1 MWGEIFNMDN
11 PLVGAD
17 NTWVLW
23 AICAAGAA
31 GAIYLEQKYTWAAKA
46 SGAIVA
52 LVMALI
58 LSNLGIIPT
67 ASPVWDTVWN
77 YVVPLSLPLLLMQ
90 CNVRDMG
97 KDSLRL
103 LGIFLCGSVG
113 TMAGALIGFAV
124 LGNFIPEL
132 NALAGVF
139 TGTYIGGSV
148 NFAALG
154 EAFGVTG
161 EMLSAATVADNLL
174 MALYFFVLV
183 MIPGIGFFRKHY
195 KHPHQ
200 DAVESGT
207 ADSDAEGTAAAAYWG
222 RKEMSLKD
230 IALAVAV
237 AFVIVAVSGI
247 VADFLAGVIPTS
259 NPVLS
264 MLNTLFGNMYLW
276 IATIS
281 MICATA
287 APGFFGEIRGT
298 NEMGTFLI
306 YLFFFVIG
314 VPASIPLIVRNSPLL
329 LVFAA
334 IVVIV
339 NMLFSLVLGKIFK
352 FDLEEILC
360 ASNANIGGPTTSA
373 AMAVS
378 KGWTK
383 GRSLPDRRNHRLCNR
398 YILRPDHR
406 KSVRRSIITHTIQG
420 RSSAPVSL
428 YWRRAKVRACPRPWR
443 PLTIPECAF
452 WHFR

>member
-1 MWGEIFNMDN
+1 MWGEIFNIDN

-17 NTWVLW
+17 NIWVLW

-31 GAIYLEQKYTWAAKA
+31 AAIYLEQRYAWAAKA

-52 LVMALI
+52 LVLALI

-67 ASPVWDTVWN
+67 ASSVWDAVWS

-97 KDSLRL
+97 KDSLRF
-103 LGIFLCGSVG
+103 LGIFLFGSIG
-113 TMAGALIGFAV
+113 TMVGAVLGFMV

-174 MALYFFVLV
+174 MALYFFVLTI
-183 MIPGIGFFRKHY
+183 IPSIAFFRKNY

-200 DAVESGT
+200 DAVEAAT
-207 ADSDAEGTAAAAYWG
+207 ADKETDGTAAAAYWG
-222 RKEMSLKD
+222 RKEISLKD
-230 IALAVAV
+230 IAMAVAS
-237 AFVIVAVSGI
+237 AFVIVAVSTV

-259 NPVLS
+259 NPILS

-298 NEMGTFLI
+298 NELGTFLI

-314 VPASIPLIVRNSPLL
+314 VPASIPLIIRNSPLL
-329 LVFAA
+329 LVFAT

-339 NMLFSLVLGKIFK
+339 NMLFSFVFGKLFK
-352 FDLEEILC
+352 FDLEEIIC

-383 GRSLPDRRNHRLCNR
+383 LVGPCLIVGTIGYVIGTYCGLIIGSLL
-398 YILRPDHR
+398 
-406 KSVRRSIITHTIQG
+406 G
-420 RSSAPVSL
+420 A
-428 YWRRAKVRACPRPWR
+428 A
-443 PLTIPECAF
+443 
-452 WHFR
+452 

>member
-17 NTWVLW
+17 NIWVLW

-31 GAIYLEQKYTWAAKA
+31 AAIYLEQRYAWAAKA

-52 LVMALI
+52 LVLALI
-58 LSNLGIIPT
+58 LSNLGIIST
-67 ASPVWDTVWN
+67 ASSVWDAVWS

-97 KDSLRL
+97 KDSLRF
-103 LGIFLCGSVG
+103 LGIFLFGSIG
-113 TMAGALIGFAV
+113 TMVGAVLGFMV

-174 MALYFFVLV
+174 MALYFFVLTI
-183 MIPGIGFFRKHY
+183 IPSIAFFRKNY

-200 DAVESGT
+200 DAVEAAT
-207 ADSDAEGTAAAAYWG
+207 ADKETDGTAAAAYWG
-222 RKEMSLKD
+222 RKEISLKD
-230 IALAVAV
+230 IAMAVAS
-237 AFVIVAVSGI
+237 AFVIVAVSTV

-259 NPVLS
+259 NPILS

-298 NEMGTFLI
+298 NELGTFLI

-314 VPASIPLIVRNSPLL
+314 VPASIPLIIRNSPLL
-329 LVFAA
+329 LVFAT

-339 NMLFSLVLGKIFK
+339 NMLFSFVFGKLFK
-352 FDLEEILC
+352 FDLEEIIC

-383 GRSLPDRRNHRLCNR
+383 LVGPCLIVGTIGYVIGTYCGLIIGSLL
-398 YILRPDHR
+398 
-406 KSVRRSIITHTIQG
+406 G
-420 RSSAPVSL
+420 A
-428 YWRRAKVRACPRPWR
+428 A
-443 PLTIPECAF
+443 
-452 WHFR
+452 

>member
-52 LVMALI
+52 LVLALI

-67 ASPVWDTVWN
+67 ASSVWDAVWS

-97 KDSLRL
+97 KDSLRF
-103 LGIFLCGSVG
+103 LGIFLFGSIG
-113 TMAGALIGFAV
+113 TMVGAVLGFMV

-174 MALYFFVLV
+174 MALYFFVLTI
-183 MIPGIGFFRKHY
+183 IPSIAFFRKNY

-200 DAVESGT
+200 DAVEAAT
-207 ADSDAEGTAAAAYWG
+207 ADKETDGTAAAAYWG
-222 RKEMSLKD
+222 RKEISLKD
-230 IALAVAV
+230 IAMAVAS
-237 AFVIVAVSGI
+237 AFVIVAVSTV

-259 NPVLS
+259 NPILS

-281 MICATA
+281 MICATV
-287 APGFFGEIRGT
+287 APGFFGEIRGA
-298 NEMGTFLI
+298 NELGTFLI

-339 NMLFSLVLGKIFK
+339 NMLFSFVFGKLFK
-352 FDLEEILC
+352 FDLEEIIC

-383 GRSLPDRRNHRLCNR
+383 LVGPCLIVGTIGYVIGTYCGLIIGSLL
-398 YILRPDHR
+398 
-406 KSVRRSIITHTIQG
+406 G
-420 RSSAPVSL
+420 A
-428 YWRRAKVRACPRPWR
+428 A
-443 PLTIPECAF
+443 
-452 WHFR
+452 

>member
-281 MICATA
+281 MIC
-287 APGFFGEIRGT
+287 GT

-383 GRSLPDRRNHRLCNR
+383 LVGPCLIVGTIGYVIGTYCGLIIGSLL
-398 YILRPDHR
+398 
-406 KSVRRSIITHTIQG
+406 G
-420 RSSAPVSL
+420 A
-428 YWRRAKVRACPRPWR
+428 A
-443 PLTIPECAF
+443 
-452 WHFR
+452 

>member
-17 NTWVLW
+17 NIWVLW

-31 GAIYLEQKYTWAAKA
+31 AAIYLEQRYAWAAKA

-52 LVMALI
+52 LVLALI

-67 ASPVWDTVWN
+67 ASPVWDTVWS

-97 KDSLRL
+97 KDSLRF
-103 LGIFLCGSVG
+103 LGIFLFGSIG
-113 TMAGALIGFAV
+113 TMVGAVLGFMV

-174 MALYFFVLV
+174 MALYFFVLTI
-183 MIPGIGFFRKHY
+183 IPSIAFFRKNY

-200 DAVESGT
+200 DAVEAAT
-207 ADSDAEGTAAAAYWG
+207 ADKETDGTAAAAYWG
-222 RKEMSLKD
+222 RKEISLKD
-230 IALAVAV
+230 IAMAVAS
-237 AFVIVAVSGI
+237 AFVIVAVSTV

-259 NPVLS
+259 NPILS

-298 NEMGTFLI
+298 NELGTFLI

-314 VPASIPLIVRNSPLL
+314 VPASIPLIIRNSPLL
-329 LVFAA
+329 LVFAT

-339 NMLFSLVLGKIFK
+339 NMLFSFVFGKLFK
-352 FDLEEILC
+352 FDLEEIIC

-383 GRSLPDRRNHRLCNR
+383 LVGPCLIVGTIGYVIGTYCGLIIGSLL
-398 YILRPDHR
+398 
-406 KSVRRSIITHTIQG
+406 G
-420 RSSAPVSL
+420 A
-428 YWRRAKVRACPRPWR
+428 A
-443 PLTIPECAF
+443 
-452 WHFR
+452 

>member
-17 NTWVLW
+17 NPWVLW

-383 GRSLPDRRNHRLCNR
+383 LVGPCLIVGTIGYVIGTYCGLIIGSLL
-398 YILRPDHR
+398 
-406 KSVRRSIITHTIQG
+406 G
-420 RSSAPVSL
+420 A
-428 YWRRAKVRACPRPWR
+428 A
-443 PLTIPECAF
+443 
-452 WHFR
+452 

>member
-1 MWGEIFNMDN
+1 MWGEIFNLEN
-11 PLVGAD
+11 PLIGAD
-17 NTWVLW
+17 NTWMLW
-23 AICAAGAA
+23 AVCAAGAA
-31 GAIYLEQKYTWAAKA
+31 AAIYLEQKYTWAAKA

-52 LVMALI
+52 LVLALI

-67 ASPVWDTVWN
+67 SAPVWDAVWS

-97 KDSLRL
+97 KDSLRM

-113 TMAGALIGFAV
+113 TMAGAV
-124 LGNFIPEL
+124 LGFMLLGNYIPEL

-154 EAFGVTG
+154 EAFGVSG

-183 MIPGIGFFRKHY
+183 MIPSIGFFRKHY

-200 DAVESGT
+200 DAVEAGT
-207 ADSDAEGTAAAAYWG
+207 ADKDSDGGTAAAAYWG
-222 RKEMSLKD
+222 RKEISLKD
-230 IALAVAV
+230 IAMAVAV
-237 AFVIVAVSGI
+237 AFVIVAVSTV
-247 VADFLAGVIPTS
+247 VADFFAGIIPTS
-259 NPVLS
+259 NAVLS

-339 NMLFSLVLGKIFK
+339 NMLFSLVLGKLFK

-383 GRSLPDRRNHRLCNR
+383 LVGPCLIVGTIGYVIGTYCGLIIGS
-398 YILRPDHR
+398 IL
-406 KSVRRSIITHTIQG
+406 G
-420 RSSAPVSL
+420 A
-428 YWRRAKVRACPRPWR
+428 
-443 PLTIPECAF
+443 
-452 WHFR
+452 

>member
-113 TMAGALIGFAV
+113 TMVGALIGFAV

-174 MALYFFVLV
+174 MALYFFVLTI
-183 MIPGIGFFRKHY
+183 IPSIAFFRKNY

-200 DAVESGT
+200 DAVEAAT
-207 ADSDAEGTAAAAYWG
+207 ADKETDGTAAAAYWG
-222 RKEMSLKD
+222 RKEISLKD
-230 IALAVAV
+230 IALAVAS
-237 AFVIVAVSGI
+237 AFVIVAVSTV

-259 NPVLS
+259 NPILS

-298 NEMGTFLI
+298 NELGTFLI

-314 VPASIPLIVRNSPLL
+314 VPASIPLIIRNSPLL
-329 LVFAA
+329 LVFAT

-339 NMLFSLVLGKIFK
+339 NMLFSFVFGKLFK
-352 FDLEEILC
+352 FDLKEIIC

-383 GRSLPDRRNHRLCNR
+383 LVGLCLIVGTIGYVIGTYCGLIIGSLL
-398 YILRPDHR
+398 
-406 KSVRRSIITHTIQG
+406 G
-420 RSSAPVSL
+420 A
-428 YWRRAKVRACPRPWR
+428 A
-443 PLTIPECAF
+443 
-452 WHFR
+452 

>member
-207 ADSDAEGTAAAAYWG
+207 SDSDAEGTAAAAYWG

-247 VADFLAGVIPTS
+247 VAHFLAGVIPTS

-383 GRSLPDRRNHRLCNR
+383 LVGPCLIVGTIGYVIGTYCGLIIGSLL
-398 YILRPDHR
+398 
-406 KSVRRSIITHTIQG
+406 G
-420 RSSAPVSL
+420 A
-428 YWRRAKVRACPRPWR
+428 A
-443 PLTIPECAF
+443 
-452 WHFR
+452 

>member
-154 EAFGVTG
+154 EAFDVTG

-383 GRSLPDRRNHRLCNR
+383 LVGPCLIVGTIGYVIGTYCGLIIGSLL
-398 YILRPDHR
+398 
-406 KSVRRSIITHTIQG
+406 G
-420 RSSAPVSL
+420 A
-428 YWRRAKVRACPRPWR
+428 A
-443 PLTIPECAF
+443 
-452 WHFR
+452 

>member
-1 MWGEIFNMDN
+1 MWGEIFNLEN
-11 PLVGAD
+11 PLIGAD
-17 NTWVLW
+17 NTWMLW
-23 AICAAGAA
+23 AVCAAGAA
-31 GAIYLEQKYTWAAKA
+31 AAIYLEQKYTWAAKA

-52 LVMALI
+52 LVLALI

-67 ASPVWDTVWN
+67 SAPVWDAVWS

-97 KDSLRL
+97 KDSLRM

-113 TMAGALIGFAV
+113 TMVGAV
-124 LGNFIPEL
+124 LGFMLLGNYIPEL

-183 MIPGIGFFRKHY
+183 MIPSIGFFRKHY

-207 ADSDAEGTAAAAYWG
+207 ADKETDGTAAAAYWG
-222 RKEMSLKD
+222 RKEISLKD
-230 IALAVAV
+230 IAMAVAV
-237 AFVIVAVSGI
+237 AFVIVALSTV

-259 NPVLS
+259 NAVLS

-339 NMLFSLVLGKIFK
+339 NMLFSLVLGKLFK

-383 GRSLPDRRNHRLCNR
+383 LVGPCLIVGTIGYVIGTYCGLIIGS
-398 YILRPDHR
+398 IL
-406 KSVRRSIITHTIQG
+406 G
-420 RSSAPVSL
+420 A
-428 YWRRAKVRACPRPWR
+428 
-443 PLTIPECAF
+443 
-452 WHFR
+452 

>member
-207 ADSDAEGTAAAAYWG
+207 ADSDTEGTAAAAYWG

-383 GRSLPDRRNHRLCNR
+383 LVGPCLIVGTIGYVIGTYCGLIIGSLL
-398 YILRPDHR
+398 
-406 KSVRRSIITHTIQG
+406 G
-420 RSSAPVSL
+420 A
-428 YWRRAKVRACPRPWR
+428 A
-443 PLTIPECAF
+443 
-452 WHFR
+452 

>member
-113 TMAGALIGFAV
+113 TMVGALIGFAV

-174 MALYFFVLV
+174 MALYFFVLTI
-183 MIPGIGFFRKHY
+183 IPSIAFFRKNY

-200 DAVESGT
+200 DAVEAAT
-207 ADSDAEGTAAAAYWG
+207 ADKETDGTAAAAYWG
-222 RKEMSLKD
+222 RKEISLKD

-237 AFVIVAVSGI
+237 AFVIVAVSSI

-383 GRSLPDRRNHRLCNR
+383 LVGPCLIVGTIGYVIGTYCGLIIGSLL
-398 YILRPDHR
+398 
-406 KSVRRSIITHTIQG
+406 G
-420 RSSAPVSL
+420 A
-428 YWRRAKVRACPRPWR
+428 A
-443 PLTIPECAF
+443 
-452 WHFR
+452 

>member
-1 MWGEIFNMDN
+1 MWGEIFNMEN
-11 PLVGAD
+11 PLIGAE
-17 NTWVLW
+17 NTWMLW

-31 GAIYLEQKYTWAAKA
+31 AAIYLEQRYAWAAKA

-52 LVMALI
+52 LVLALI

-67 ASPVWDTVWN
+67 SAAVWDAVWS

-97 KDSLRL
+97 KDSLRF
-103 LGIFLCGSVG
+103 LGVFLFGAIG
-113 TMAGALIGFAV
+113 TMAGAVLGFNL
-124 LGNFIPEL
+124 LGNFIPQL

-154 EAFGVTG
+154 EAFGVSG

-174 MALYFFVLV
+174 MALYFFVLTI
-183 MIPGIGFFRKHY
+183 IPSIGFFRKNY

-200 DAVESGT
+200 DAVEAAT
-207 ADSDAEGTAAAAYWG
+207 ANKESDGTAAAAYWG
-222 RKEMSLKD
+222 RKEISLKD
-230 IALAVAV
+230 IAMAIAS
-237 AFVIVAVSGI
+237 AFVIVALSNA
-247 VADFLAGVIPTS
+247 VATLLAGVIPTS
-259 NPVLS
+259 NALLS

-281 MICATA
+281 MICATT
-287 APGFFGEIRGT
+287 APGFFGQIRGT
-298 NEMGTFLI
+298 NELGTFLI

-339 NMLFSLVLGKIFK
+339 NMLFSFILGKIFK
-352 FDLEEILC
+352 FDLEEIIC

-378 KGWTK
+378 RGWTNLV
-383 GRSLPDRRNHRLCNR
+383 GPCLIVGTIGYVIGTYCGLIVGSLL
-398 YILRPDHR
+398 
-406 KSVRRSIITHTIQG
+406 G
-420 RSSAPVSL
+420 A
-428 YWRRAKVRACPRPWR
+428 
-443 PLTIPECAF
+443 
-452 WHFR
+452 

>member
-1 MWGEIFNMDN
+1 MWGHIFDLNN
-11 PLVGAD
+11 PLVGAE

-31 GAIYLEQKYTWAAKA
+31 AAIYLEQRYAWAAKA

-52 LVMALI
+52 LVLALV

-67 ASPVWDTVWN
+67 AAPVWDAVWS

-103 LGIFLCGSVG
+103 LGIFLFGSVG
-113 TMAGALIGFAV
+113 TMCGAILGFFL

-139 TGTYIGGSV
+139 TGTYVGGSV

-183 MIPGIGFFRKHY
+183 MIPTIGFFRKNY

-200 DAVESGT
+200 DAVEAGT
-207 ADSDAEGTAAAAYWG
+207 VDKEEGETAAAAYWG
-222 RKEMSLKD
+222 RKEISLKD
-230 IALAVAV
+230 IAMAVAV
-237 AFVIVAVSGI
+237 SFVIVALSNT
-247 VADFLAGVIPTS
+247 VATFLGGVIPTS

-298 NEMGTFLI
+298 NELGTFLI

-339 NMLFSLVLGKIFK
+339 NMVFSFVFGKIFK
-352 FDLEEILC
+352 FDLEEIIC

-383 GRSLPDRRNHRLCNR
+383 LVGPCLIVGTIGYVIGTYLGLIVGSLL
-398 YILRPDHR
+398 
-406 KSVRRSIITHTIQG
+406 G
-420 RSSAPVSL
+420 A
-428 YWRRAKVRACPRPWR
+428 A
-443 PLTIPECAF
+443 
-452 WHFR
+452 